1 MKVEL
6 NASKVKLETL
16 NNFCIENGFE
26 IEIRNRTP
34 YLQVLEVI
42 GS

>member
-1 MKVEL
+1 MKIEIDVS
-6 NASKVKLETL
+6 NTKLETL

-26 IEIRNRTP
+26 IEIRNQTP

-42 GS
+42 ER